1 MTRAIG
7 TFVAAAFAIAS
18 LISAA
23 DAQQSGG
30 GSGGGR
36 KHREQKT
43 DAAASTAVKADD
55 KAYNA
60 TLKSLP
66 NKPFD
71 PWSGTR

>member
-1 MTRAIG
+1 MIRAIG
-7 TFVAAAFAIAS
+7 TFVAATFAVAS

-23 DAQQSGG
+23 NAQQAGG

-36 KHREQKT
+36 KHHEQKT
-43 DAAASTAVKADD
+43 DAASTAVKADD
-55 KAYNA
+55 KAYSA

-71 PWSGTR
+71 PWAGAR